1 MNGIDKILDKL
12 QAESQA
18 ETAAI
23 LEKARAEAEA
33 IAARFARQ
41 AEQEKA
47 AAEVKGRKAA
57 EERQDRL
64 IRAAEMESKKTIL
77 GAKQA
82 VLDKALEGFVGS
94 KVEPAA
100 LLATQVVAGTNYCF
114 LCRVTPVVPNAQSA
128 WCLVYVY
135 HALDGSARIL
145 EFQDVTLGLSAAE

>member
-1 MNGIDKILDKL
+1 MKKMICVF
-12 QAESQA
+12 
-18 ETAAI
+18 AA
-23 LEKARAEAEA
+23 LALAVTLCVGASADGLLGGWQVCEDPTVTKKA
-33 IAARFARQ
+33 
-41 AEQEKA
+41 
-47 AAEVKGRKAA
+47 
-57 EERQDRL
+57 
-64 IRAAEMESKKTIL
+64 
-77 GAKQA
+77 QA

-94 KVEPAA
+94 HVEPAA